1 VQLTVYPRRKKRVF
15 FWGVSK
21 KIVKIKS
28 FFILASLAVISL
40 AGQSYVQAQG
50 DDPSIKAT
58 TVFGKVSEI
67 NASAGQITIKTAAGS
82 VVVANVNEK
91 TTYQRM
97 PPGET
102 DRSKAEP
109 TSLTEITV
117 GDGVV
122 ARGFVATDR
131 KSVPAQQII
140 VVSQSEIAKQ
150 NAAQRMAWARGAKG
164 IVSAINPTAKEIT
177 VTSRS
182 LQGTSQA
189 VTVAVT
195 DKAKLKRYPP
205 DSIPKYENAK
215 SAKFE
220 EIKVGDQLNARGEK
234 DAEGTHLSAEEVVFG
249 TFKIAGGTVTAI
261 DAAANTISINDL
273 QTKKPLTIALKP
285 DTVIRRFQNMMGGM
299 GGGAGAPGG
308 GGAPAAGAQGAG
320 AGNGQG
326 QATANRPAAGAGP
339 GAVGQSP
346 GPGGPRPGGGGM
358 NMADLLDRLP
368 TISINEIKV
377 GDMIIMS
384 TLPGSDPMH
393 TTAISMVAGVEPLL
407 QMIAARQAAGGQPR
421 PQNVDLNSNFGGMFG
436 GIGP

>member
-1 VQLTVYPRRKKRVF
+1 MSGVNRFNFPGGATKTIVQKT
-15 FWGVSK
+15 
-21 KIVKIKS
+21 
-28 FFILASLAVISL
+28 SLAIGLAFVLVMGGLFQASAYSISPP
-40 AGQSYVQAQG
+40 Q

-58 TVFGKVSEI
+58 TVFGNVSEI
-67 NASAGQITIKTAAGS
+67 NASGGQITIKTAAGS
-82 VVVANVNEK
+82 IIVAHVNEK

-102 DRSKAEP
+102 DRSKAVE
-109 TSLTEITV
+109 TSLTEIAV

-122 ARGFVATDR
+122 ARGFVAADR

-140 VVSQSEIAKQ
+140 VVSQSDIAKR
-150 NAAQRMAWARGAKG
+150 NAAQRQAWARGAKG
-164 IVSAINPTAKEIT
+164 LVTAINAEAKEIT

-182 LQGTSQA
+182 LQGASQA

-195 DKAKLKRYPP
+195 DKATLKRYPP

-234 DAEGTHLSAEEVVFG
+234 DAEGTHLAAEEILFG
-249 TFKIAGGTVTAI
+249 SFKIQGGTVTAV
-261 DAAANTISINDL
+261 DAATNTITINDL
-273 QTKKPLTIALKP
+273 QTKKPLTIAMRP
-285 DTVIRRFQNMMGGM
+285 ETVVRRFQMMMGGM
-299 GGGAGAPGG
+299 GGGAGAAG
-308 GGAPAAGAQGAG
+308 GGAPGAGAQGQG

-326 QATANRPAAGAGP
+326 QAAVNRPAPGAAGAGGGQAP
-339 GAVGQSP
+339 GA
-346 GPGGPRPGGGGM
+346 GGPRPGGAGM
-358 NMADLLDRLP
+358 NMADLLERLP
-368 TISINEIKV
+368 TISINDLKV

-384 TLPGSDPMH
+384 TLPGTDPTK
-393 TTAISMVAGVEPLL
+393 TTAISMVAGIEPLL

>member
-1 VQLTVYPRRKKRVF
+1 VKKTSLVI
-15 FWGVSK
+15 G
-21 KIVKIKS
+21 
-28 FFILASLAVISL
+28 LAFVLVTGSLF
-40 AGQSYVQAQG
+40 QAPASANSPQQ

-58 TVFGKVSEI
+58 TVFGNVSEI

-102 DRSKAEP
+102 DRSKAVE
-109 TSLTEITV
+109 TSLTEIAV

-122 ARGFVATDR
+122 ARGFVAADR

-140 VVSQSEIAKQ
+140 VVSQSDIAKR
-150 NAAQRMAWARGAKG
+150 NAAQRQAWARGTKG
-164 IVSAINPTAKEIT
+164 IVSAINPELKEVTI
-177 VTSRS
+177 TSRS

-189 VTVAVT
+189 VTVAV

-205 DSIPKYENAK
+205 DSIPKYETAK

-220 EIKVGDQLNARGEK
+220 EIKVGDQMNARGEK
-234 DAEGTHLSAEEVVFG
+234 NAEGTHLSAEEVIFG

-261 DAAANTISINDL
+261 DPATNTITVNDL
-273 QTKKPLTIALKP
+273 QTKKPLTIMLKP
-285 DTVIRRFQNMMGGM
+285 ETVVRRFQMMMGGM
-299 GGGAGAPGG
+299 GGPGAGAGGGAGAPGA
-308 GGAPAAGAQGAG
+308 GAPGPSG
-320 AGNGQG
+320 GNGQG
-326 QATANRPAAGAGP
+326 QAAANRPAAGPAPGAGAGP
-339 GAVGQSP
+339 GPGAGGQ
-346 GPGGPRPGGGGM
+346 RPGGM
-358 NMADLLDRLP
+358 NMADMLERLP
-368 TISINEIKV
+368 TISLNEIKV

-384 TLPGSDPMH
+384 TLPGTDPTR
-393 TTAISMVAGVEPLL
+393 TTAVSMVAGVEPLL

>member
-1 VQLTVYPRRKKRVF
+1 MSGVIRFNFPREHTKT
-15 FWGVSK
+15 
-21 KIVKIKS
+21 IVKKTSLVIG
-28 FFILASLAVISL
+28 LAFVLAIGSLF
-40 AGQSYVQAQG
+40 QAFAYSNSPQQ
-50 DDPSIKAT
+50 DDPGIKAT
-58 TVFGKVSEI
+58 TVFGSVSEI

-82 VVVANVNEK
+82 VIVANVNEK

-102 DRSKAEP
+102 DRSKAVE
-109 TSLTEITV
+109 TSLTEIAV

-122 ARGFVATDR
+122 ARGFVAADR

-140 VVSQSEIAKQ
+140 VVSQSDIAKR
-150 NAAQRMAWARGAKG
+150 NATQRQAWARGTKG
-164 IVSAINPTAKEIT
+164 IVSAINPEAKEIT

-182 LQGTSQA
+182 LAGTSQA
-189 VTVAVT
+189 VTVAV

-205 DSIPKYENAK
+205 DSIPKYETAK

-234 DAEGTHLSAEEVVFG
+234 NPEGTHLSAEEVIFG

-261 DAAANTISINDL
+261 DPATNTISINEL
-273 QTKKPLTIALKP
+273 QTKKPLTIMLKP
-285 DTVIRRFQNMMGGM
+285 ETVVRRFQMGMGGM

-308 GGAPAAGAQGAG
+308 GQGQG

-326 QATANRPAAGAGP
+326 QASANRTAGP
-339 GAVGQSP
+339 GGGGGQGP
-346 GPGGPRPGGGGM
+346 GPGGPRPGGGM
-358 NMADLLDRLP
+358 NMADLLERLP
-368 TISINEIKV
+368 TISISEIKL

-384 TLPGSDPMH
+384 TLPGSDPTK
-393 TTAISMVAGVEPLL
+393 TTAISMVAGIEPLL
-407 QMIAARQAAGGQPR
+407 QMIAARQAAGGGGR

-436 GIGP
+436 GIGVP

>member
-1 VQLTVYPRRKKRVF
+1 M
-15 FWGVSK
+15 
-21 KIVKIKS
+21 KIKS
-28 FFILASLAVISL
+28 YFVLASLAAISL
-40 AGQSYVQAQG
+40 AGQFHVQAQG

-82 VVVANVNEK
+82 SVVANVTEK

-102 DRSKAEP
+102 DRSKAES

-122 ARGFVATDR
+122 ARGFVAADK

-164 IVSAINPTAKEIT
+164 IVSAINPAAKEIT

-189 VTVAVT
+189 VTVAVS

-205 DSIPKYENAK
+205 DSIPKYEHAQA
-215 SAKFE
+215 AKFE

-234 DAEGTHLSAEEVVFG
+234 DAEGTHLSAEEIVFG

-261 DAAANTISINDL
+261 DAAANTITINDL
-273 QTKKPLTIALKP
+273 QTKKPLTIVLKP
-285 DTVIRRFQNMMGGM
+285 ETVVRRFQMMMGGM
-299 GGGAGAPGG
+299 GGGAGA
-308 GGAPAAGAQGAG
+308 QGQG
-320 AGNGQG
+320 AGNGQA
-326 QATANRPAAGAGP
+326 QAGANRPAPGAASGAG
-339 GAVGQSP
+339 GGQTP

-358 NMADLLDRLP
+358 NMADLLERLP

-384 TLPGSDPMH
+384 TLPGTDPTR

-407 QMIAARQAAGGQPR
+407 QMVAARQAAGGQPR

>member
-1 VQLTVYPRRKKRVF
+1 
-15 FWGVSK
+15 
-21 KIVKIKS
+21 VKIKS
-28 FFILASLAVISL
+28 YFVLASLAAISL
-40 AGQSYVQAQG
+40 AGQFHVQAQG

-82 VVVANVNEK
+82 SVVANVTEK

-122 ARGFVATDR
+122 ARGFVAADK

-164 IVSAINPTAKEIT
+164 IVSAINPAAKEIT

-205 DSIPKYENAK
+205 DSIPKYEHAQA
-215 SAKFE
+215 AKFE

-234 DAEGTHLSAEEVVFG
+234 DAEGTHLSAEEIVFG

-261 DAAANTISINDL
+261 DAAANTVTINEL
-273 QTKKPLTIALKP
+273 QTKKPLTITLKP
-285 DTVIRRFQNMMGGM
+285 ETVVRRFQMMMGGM
-299 GGGAGAPGG
+299 GGGAAAPGG
-308 GGAPAAGAQGAG
+308 QGQG

-326 QATANRPAAGAGP
+326 QATANRPAPGAVAGTGGGQGP
-339 GAVGQSP
+339 GAGGQ
-346 GPGGPRPGGGGM
+346 RPGGGGM
-358 NMADLLDRLP
+358 NMADVLERLP
-368 TISINEIKV
+368 TISINELKV

-384 TLPGSDPMH
+384 TLPGSDPTK
-393 TTAISMVAGVEPLL
+393 TTAISMVTGVEPLL
-407 QMIAARQAAGGQPR
+407 QMVAARQAAGGQPR